1 MYAPERQQQILDTA
15 RSAGRVEVVTLAERF
30 GVTPE
35 TIRRDLSALERRGH
49 LRRVHG
55 GALPVEVLEAEPTVD
70 IRRVRFSEE
79 KQRIAERAVQ
89 EIRPGATVLLD
100 SGTSTGAIAG
110 LLPAGAGLTVIT
122 NSASIAAMLQD
133 RPDMELLLLGGR
145 VRPRTGAA
153 VGAWLEHSLI
163 DVCVDVAFLGANGY
177 SVDRGFTTPDQVE
190 AAAKRAMI
198 AAARQAVVVADS
210 SKAGQVNLHRFA
222 HLADAAMLVT
232 DTGLDDETA
241 ESLDATG
248 VDVIR
253 V

>member
-1 MYAPERQQQILDTA
+1 MYAPERQQVILDTA
-15 RSAGRVEVVTLAERF
+15 RADGRVEVVALAERF

-55 GALPVEVLEAEPTVD
+55 GALPMDVLEPEPTVD
-70 IRRVRFSEE
+70 IRRVRFSDE
-79 KQRIAERAVQ
+79 KLRIAERAAQ
-89 EIRPGATVLLD
+89 EIRHGATVLLD
-100 SGTSTGAIAG
+100 SGTTTAALAG
-110 LLPAGAGLTVIT
+110 MLPADAELTVIT
-122 NSASIAAMLQD
+122 NSVSTAAVLQD
-133 RPDMELLLLGGR
+133 RSDLDLLLLGGR

-153 VGAWLEHSLI
+153 VGAWLEHSLA

-177 SVDRGFTTPDQVE
+177 SVARGFTTPDQVE

-210 SKAGQVNLHRFA
+210 SKAGQVNLHRFGTV
-222 HLADAAMLVT
+222 ADAALLIT

-241 ESLDATG
+241 ESFDAVGLDL
-248 VDVIR
+248 VR